1 MTSICEN
8 DENKIQPLDLKERA
22 VIKMWLFVNHVT
34 KISINSHQ
42 NYRSLFNSSSSSFK
56 TIVSSSPHHR
66 SFPANPTL
74 QSWSPPSSPS
84 TTDTRSET
92 RHHHFLYTFAIET
105 HKRNNSRS
113 NFKLLY
119 LFFISLWLISNYFR
133 NKNISFPNL
142 ISPNSVTH
150 PDLYFSFYFTKLI
163 KILSF
168 LYWKRNEQSTNYM
181 PFGFRCL
188 CYWWWIV
195 NINCRE
201 ERWTKLWVVENW

>member
-1 MTSICEN
+1 
-8 DENKIQPLDLKERA
+8 
-22 VIKMWLFVNHVT
+22 MWLKCDYLLIMWPKSQLIPT
-34 KISINSHQ
+34 
-42 NYRSLFNSSSSSFK
+42 R
-56 TIVSSSPHHR
+56 TIVLCLTPLLLPSKL
-66 SFPANPTL
+66 SFLLPLTIDLFRRTQPSCPEVRRRHLPPPVRGQKLVITTSFTL
-74 QSWSPPSSPS
+74 SRLKP
-84 TTDTRSET
+84 
-92 RHHHFLYTFAIET
+92 

-150 PDLYFSFYFTKLI
+150 PDLYFNLVILNNCFSFYFTKLI

-201 ERWTKLWVVENW
+201 GRWTKLWVVENW